1 MKGSTMSGHSFEDLY
16 AMAMTVFDPEDHG
29 SIDEVRR
36 HMGDLPE
43 YKEFRMDEILL
54 GHDANRASS
63 VPRKGGPWIEKA
75 TDGEYWNAYFSLAE
89 RKSRGWGDEG
99 TGYLQTLDE
108 NTSRIVDHLFDP
120 SIEGEQA
127 KYGLVI
133 GHVQSGKTGNYT
145 GVIAKAADRG
155 YNLIVILTGLY
166 NDLRH
171 QTQMRIEKELTGTI
185 SDKEGMCVDDRNYL
199 RQWRILTRLGEKGD
213 FFNGYPRRKENY
225 HSPLEMEDIGNP
237 TIIMAKKNVT
247 PLENL
252 NKWIEETGREVLE
265 SLNVLIIDDESDHA
279 SVNTMTGDKDEEAH
293 SGERSESR
301 INGEIRKLLKKLPRF
316 SYVGYTATPFA
327 NVFVNDVDD
336 GLGLGPTLY
345 PRDFIVSLPAPKGY
359 YGLTSV
365 FSESRDDESNSPVRI
380 VPYPDAEKL
389 WDISDDEDA
398 PVTKEIPDSLLDAL
412 RDYFLTAAARR
423 CRGEGSAHHSMLIHT
438 KMTKKSMHPLSDR
451 VKLWVRHWKVNYPKD
466 RTEEG
471 KRTIENFRKRWEEE
485 FSNNGV
491 TETWNQID
499 DELHA
504 IFHGDDYLEV
514 KEINDESED
523 VLDYSK
529 HEDEG
534 LRAIVIGGNRLSRGL
549 TLDGLI
555 ISYFIR
561 EVKQTKHDTLLQM
574 ARWFGY
580 KGQNEDLVRIYTTSK
595 LNTLFSRMIQVE
607 ESLRTDLE
615 LYEEQDEITPRDF
628 GVRVMKALELLP
640 TSPIKSRDV
649 RTISKRGNLD
659 RSIHYTRLI
668 PLDKPDHLKSNLTSF
683 ADFTNHLGVSERA
696 GRKSEHHIW
705 RTGPEDAIMFLES
718 LSYPD
723 QPSFDIPKVVDY
735 IRRRIKKDPIELSE
749 WSIVLAGLQKPKES
763 VDDPRP
769 LRSFGSDVEI
779 WMPERSRK
787 SGSKSIGDFTEIRLR
802 VIDLPDAEKLD
813 NMTKMWKAR
822 KPWQPLI
829 LCYIFD
835 RDSKAES
842 SRGRKGSASN
852 MDLFLEGE
860 ERVHVLGVA
869 VYLPSTKI
877 SEEER
882 EAEIEYWIRKHSS
895 PFPGLE

>member
-1 MKGSTMSGHSFEDLY
+1 MSGYSFEDLY
-16 AMAMTVFDPEDHG
+16 TRAMAIFVPEDHG
-29 SIDEVRR
+29 SIEEVRR
-36 HMGDLPE
+36 QLGDLPE
-43 YKEFRMDEILL
+43 YQEFRMDEILL
-54 GHDANRASS
+54 GHDADRASS
-63 VPRKGGPWIEKA
+63 VPQKGGPWLGRSTER
-75 TDGEYWNAYFSLAE
+75 EYWNAYFSLAE

-108 NTSRIVDHLFDP
+108 NTSRIVEHLFDP
-120 SIEGEQA
+120 STGGKQA

-166 NDLRH
+166 NDLRS
-171 QTQMRIEKELTGTI
+171 QTQMRIEKELTGTMKDI
-185 SDKEGMCVDDRNYL
+185 EGMCVDDRKYR
-199 RQWRILTRLGEKGD
+199 RQWRILTRLGKKGE
-213 FFNGYPRRKENY
+213 FFSGYPRSKENY

-247 PLENL
+247 PLLNL
-252 NKWIEETGREVLE
+252 NKWIEETDREVLE
-265 SLNVLIIDDESDHA
+265 NLNVLIIDDESDHA
-279 SVNTMTGDKDEEAH
+279 SVNTMTGEKDEESH

-327 NVFVNDVDD
+327 NVFVNDIDD

-345 PRDFIVSLPAPKGY
+345 PRDFIVSLPPPKGY
-359 YGLTSV
+359 FGLSSV
-365 FSESRDDESNSPVRI
+365 FSESREGESKSPVRI
-380 VPYPDAEKL
+380 VSNPDAEKL
-389 WDISDDEDA
+389 WEISDDEST

-438 KMTKKSMHPLSDR
+438 KLTKKSMRPLGAR
-451 VKLWVRHWKVNYPKD
+451 VNLWVRHWKINYLKD

-471 KRTIENFRKRWEEE
+471 KRTIENFRKRWEDE
-485 FSNNGV
+485 FSSRGIA
-491 TETWNQID
+491 ETWGQID

-504 IFHGDDYLEV
+504 IFLDDDYLEV
-514 KEINDESED
+514 KVINDESDD

-529 HEDEG
+529 HEDGG

-561 EVKQTKHDTLLQM
+561 EAKVPKHDTLLQM

-580 KGQNEDLVRIYTTSK
+580 RGQNEDLMRVYVTSR
-595 LNTLFSRMIQVE
+595 LNTLFSSMIQVE
-607 ESLRTDLE
+607 DSLRTDLE
-615 LYEEQDEITPRDF
+615 IYQEQEEITPRDF
-628 GVRVMKALELLP
+628 GVRVMKALDLLP
-640 TSPIKSRDV
+640 TSPLKSKDV
-649 RTISKRGNLD
+649 RTISKGDNLD

-668 PLDKPDHLKSNLTSF
+668 PLDKPEDLKANLVSF
-683 ADFTNHLGVSERA
+683 SDFTKKLGESRRV
-696 GRKSEHHIW
+696 GREFEHHLW
-705 RTGPEDAIMFLES
+705 RTKSEDAISFLES
-718 LSYPD
+718 LNYPN
-723 QPSFDIPKVVDY
+723 QASFNIPKVVDY
-735 IRRRIKKDPIELSE
+735 IHRRREKDQKELSE
-749 WSIVLAGLQKPKES
+749 WSIVLAGLQKSKRDD
-763 VDDPRP
+763 DDPMP
-769 LRSFGSDVEI
+769 LKPYGSDIKI

-787 SGSKSIGDFTEIRLR
+787 TGSLSLGDFTEIRLR
-802 VIDLPDAEKLD
+802 VIDLPENDKLD

-822 KPWQPLI
+822 KSSQPLV

-835 RDSKAES
+835 KDSKAEA

-860 ERVHVLGVA
+860 EKVHVLGVSIY
-869 VYLPSTKI
+869 VPSTEI

-882 EAEIEYWIRKHSS
+882 EEEIQYWIRKHSS
-895 PFPGLE
+895 PYPGLE